1 MCIRVVVLAAVLIG
15 TSFFLLRADVKQ
27 SLSPAL
33 RAATLVKI
41 QAMSSKAPFQ
51 HVLSQYQ
58 PFQLQLNSKHVLSR
72 YMRHQPEYGPFQNA
86 LAVVLEETLRDE
98 PLLLTLNPDDR
109 TLKFHS
115 LAAAAPQPLWIIPN
129 GNHAVGVGKPP
140 ADGDYEE
147 FGITEDGRL
156 TFGGRERW
164 GYCQIPDT
172 RALALYWFG
181 DDTAVIP
188 ERCVRHVQLMRGDYN
203 FPSIEEEDQ
212 IAARRVKR
220 RLG

>member
-1 MCIRVVVLAAVLIG
+1 
-15 TSFFLLRADVKQ
+15 
-27 SLSPAL
+27 
-33 RAATLVKI
+33 
-41 QAMSSKAPFQ
+41 
-51 HVLSQYQ
+51 
-58 PFQLQLNSKHVLSR
+58 
-72 YMRHQPEYGPFQNA
+72 MRHQPEYGPFQNA